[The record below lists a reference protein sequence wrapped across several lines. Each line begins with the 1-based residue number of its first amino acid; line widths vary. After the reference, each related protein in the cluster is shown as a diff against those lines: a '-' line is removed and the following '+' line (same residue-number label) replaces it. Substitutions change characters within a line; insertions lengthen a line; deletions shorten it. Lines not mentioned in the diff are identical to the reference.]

1 MMRADCRVEKFF
13 KIEKGIGLFLCNKP
27 NAMSDKDYQRLM
39 DFFARQ
45 RERILAMTKE
55 EALAYLQE
63 TGVLDKDGN
72 FTKSCEIFG
81 RVGFPNSI

>member
-1 MMRADCRVEKFF
+1 MRPDCRVEKFF
-13 KIEKGIGLFLCNKP
+13 EIEKGIGLFLWNKP

-39 DFFARQ
+39 DLIARQ

-63 TGVLDKDGN
+63 RGMLDKEGN
-72 FTKSCEIFG
+72 FTKPYEIFG
-81 RVGFPNSI
+81 RVGFPDSI